1 MQAMGLGRPSDA
13 PVVTGRVGRWHL
25 TLLEIPSAGADPV
38 TSVHKNSLRA
48 AGRGAC
54 AIRALPDLCVGIVSE
69 RLEDSG
75 PSRFLLWSPNSKPRR
90 ARGFLFE
97 RSMSRPCHS
106 APFFMSRMLHVFP
119 SVFNGCQ
126 SLPAAARLR
135 APDGP

>member
-48 AGRGAC
+48 AGRGAY
-54 AIRALPDLCVGIVSE
+54 AIRALRDLRFGIVSE

-75 PSRFLLWSPNSKPRR
+75 PSRFLLWSPNSKPRH
-90 ARGFLFE
+90 ARGFLCLFVSSKP
-97 RSMSRPCHS
+97 RKS
-106 APFFMSRMLHVFP
+106 
-119 SVFNGCQ
+119 
-126 SLPAAARLR
+126 PAGGR
-135 APDGP
+135 G